1 MDKKNNKKR
10 KRIIIVAVV
19 LIVII
24 VSPVI
29 VIKSIFGF
37 KPDDASWLNVRT
49 YQGNRITVNL
59 YVTVDGEPAKLI
71 KNGIGYNLKNN
82 DGSQTL
88 ADRANDYNTYEYSLK
103 INSGKGKSIP
113 LNITVNHWNWW
124 EIVESD
130 LYIDIDTKSNS
141 YKTHETYRYT
151 AEYPIYHYETES
163 EPEQTIEGIE
173 SIEIS
178 AGCKG

>member
-1 MDKKNNKKR
+1 MKNKKH
-10 KRIIIVAVV
+10 KLIIIVAVV

-29 VIKSIFGF
+29 VIKSVLGF
-37 KPDDASWLNVRT
+37 KPQDASWLNVRA

-59 YVTVDGEPAKLI
+59 YVTVDGEPAKLT
-71 KNGIGYNLKNN
+71 KNGIGFNLENN
-82 DGSQTL
+82 DGFQTL
-88 ADRANDYNTYEYSLK
+88 TDRANDYNTYKYSLK
-103 INSGKGKSIP
+103 ISSDKSKSIP

-130 LYIDIDTKSNS
+130 LYIDIDTKTQS
-141 YKTHETYRYT
+141 YKTHETYCYT
-151 AEYPIYHYETES
+151 AENPIYHYKKAS
-163 EPEQTIEGIE
+163 EQEQTVEGIE
-173 SIEIS
+173 SIEVY